1 MDAQTLVDNTLPTLG
16 ASITLL
22 RSVRGKHVRP
32 NTAAVVCETVANDLA
47 WLHDWLTVQS
57 KQKPMTPER
66 RASLYLVH
74 REETR
79 AEVAAGEHREDDR
92 CP

>member
-22 RSVRGKHVRP
+22 RSVRGTHVRP

-47 WLHDWLTVQS
+47 FLHDWITCQS
-57 KQKPMTPER
+57 TQRPMTPGR

-74 REETR
+74 REEIE
-79 AEVAAGEHREDDR
+79 AEVARGEHREDDL
-92 CP
+92 